1 MPDKKISE
9 FQTFTG
15 ITGSDVFF
23 VIASGKTE
31 NSNAENYK
39 IPFDDLKSDLGLDAG
54 GGGPVI
60 GGDESNINFG
70 GTEPG
75 DVRDIN
81 FQQGGENIMVINQ
94 DGDVNMQNDLTVT
107 GNISGGIISGK
118 TGVFT
123 EFLTIS
129 GFSVLT
135 GFEIPGGGSVIG
147 GDQDNIDFGGTDPG
161 DVRNINFQQGGE
173 NVMVINEDGDVNIQ
187 NDLTVTG
194 NISGGIISGKTGV
207 FTETLL
213 SENTLGNNASFTT
226 SLLISGKPVST
237 GAGGTVG
244 GLPVVGGDQDNIDF
258 GGTEPGDDR
267 PINFQQGG
275 ENVMVINQD
284 GDVSIQNDL
293 TVTGNISGGIISGK
307 TGVFTESLSVSG
319 VSVLTGNQ
327 QASIQWLEDIGNGQ
341 LTVKESSIDGINF
354 TNTKWY
360 DTIQAGGD
368 IYYDEGN
375 VGVNNN
381 NPQAEL
387 DVSGDIYSERIKI
400 GNVIVYSNANDDLVF
415 DTAPNLGGQAAPQN
429 PAATSITWTITDGN
443 IDFPGMKVAYAYN
456 FIFVEIQT
464 QIVGN
469 DVVFTVDPTMEQYFN
484 GAPAGTISDIVFLD
498 AASIQGNEIGLWVT
512 SISHNGTTA
521 ALAFTAGFSWIS
533 LDPNHPFMASPAEDA
548 NGDEIT
554 QDFRNIMAAI
564 NQVGSHSFSLI
575 Q

>member
-9 FQTFTG
+9 FQTFAGATG
-15 ITGSDVFF
+15 EDVFF
-23 VIASGKTE
+23 VVASGETE
-31 NSNAENYK
+31 NSSAKNYK
-39 IPFDDLKSDLGLDAG
+39 IPYGDLKSDLGLDAG
-54 GGGPVI
+54 GGG
-60 GGDESNINFG
+60 
-70 GTEPG
+70 
-75 DVRDIN
+75 
-81 FQQGGENIMVINQ
+81 
-94 DGDVNMQNDLTVT
+94 
-107 GNISGGIISGK
+107 
-118 TGVFT
+118 
-123 EFLTIS
+123 
-129 GFSVLT
+129 
-135 GFEIPGGGSVIG
+135 SVIG
-147 GDQDNIDFGGTDPG
+147 GDQDNINFGGTQPG

-187 NDLTVTG
+187 NDLTVTGNFVSSTGFFEKVIVSSDVHISGDLYVTG

-564 NQVGSHSFSLI
+564 NQVGSHSFSLV

>member
-9 FQTFTG
+9 FQTFAGATG
-15 ITGSDVFF
+15 EDVFF
-23 VIASGKTE
+23 IVASGESE
-31 NSNAENYK
+31 NSSAKNYK
-39 IPFDDLKSDLGLDAG
+39 IPYGNLKSDLGLDAG
-54 GGGPVI
+54 GGGSII
-60 GGDESNINFG
+60 GGDQDNIDFG

-75 DVRDIN
+75 DVRNIN
-81 FQQGGENIMVINQ
+81 FQQDGENVMVINE
-94 DGDVNMQNDLTVT
+94 DGDVNIQNDLTVT

-123 EFLTIS
+123 ESLTIS

-135 GFEIPGGGSVIG
+135 GFEVPGGGEVIG
-147 GDQDNIDFGGTDPG
+147 GDEDNIDFGGTDPE

-207 FTETLL
+207 FTE
-213 SENTLGNNASFTT
+213 
-226 SLLISGKPVST
+226 SLTISGQPVST

-244 GLPVVGGDQDNIDF
+244 GLPVVGGDEDNIDF

-267 PINFQQGG
+267 PINFQQDG

-284 GDVSIQNDL
+284 GDVNIQNDL

-327 QASIQWLEDIGNGQ
+327 QASIQWLEDIGDGQ

-400 GNVIVYSNANDDLVF
+400 GNVIVYSDANDNLIF

-456 FIFVEIQT
+456 FAFVEIQT

-498 AASIQGNEIGLWVT
+498 ATSTQGNEMGLWVT

-533 LDPNHPFMASPAEDA
+533 LDPNHPFMDPPAEDA
-548 NGDEIT
+548 NGSEIT

-564 NQVGSHSFSLI
+564 NQVGGHSFSLI

>member
-9 FQTFTG
+9 FQTFAGATG
-15 ITGSDVFF
+15 EDVFF
-23 VIASGKTE
+23 IVASGESE
-31 NSNAENYK
+31 NSSAKNYK
-39 IPFDDLKSDLGLDAG
+39 IPYGNLKSDLGLDAG
-54 GGGPVI
+54 GGGSI
-60 GGDESNINFG
+60 
-70 GTEPG
+70 
-75 DVRDIN
+75 
-81 FQQGGENIMVINQ
+81 
-94 DGDVNMQNDLTVT
+94 
-107 GNISGGIISGK
+107 
-118 TGVFT
+118 
-123 EFLTIS
+123 
-129 GFSVLT
+129 
-135 GFEIPGGGSVIG
+135 IG
-147 GDQDNIDFGGTDPG
+147 GDQDNIDFGGTEPG
-161 DVRNINFQQGGE
+161 DVRNINFQQDGE

-207 FTETLL
+207 FTE
-213 SENTLGNNASFTT
+213 
-226 SLLISGKPVST
+226 SLTISGQPVST

-244 GLPVVGGDQDNIDF
+244 GLPVVGGDEDNIDF

-267 PINFQQGG
+267 PINFQQDG

-284 GDVSIQNDL
+284 GDVNIQNDL

-327 QASIQWLEDIGNGQ
+327 QASIQWLEDIGDGQ

-400 GNVIVYSNANDDLVF
+400 GNVIVYSDANDNLIF

-456 FIFVEIQT
+456 FAFVEIQT

-498 AASIQGNEIGLWVT
+498 ATSTQGNEMGLWVT

-533 LDPNHPFMASPAEDA
+533 LDPNHPFMDPPAEDA
-548 NGDEIT
+548 NGSEIT

-564 NQVGSHSFSLI
+564 NQVGGHSFSLI